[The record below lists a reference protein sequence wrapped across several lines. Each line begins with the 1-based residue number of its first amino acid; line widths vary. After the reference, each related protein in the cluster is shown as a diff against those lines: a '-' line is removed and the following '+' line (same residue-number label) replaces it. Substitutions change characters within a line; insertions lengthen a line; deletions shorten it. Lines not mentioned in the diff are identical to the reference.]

1 MKICHYIFK
10 NEYIMQRLIS
20 IHRNIYNLTK
30 QTYKFDISKFNIKNT
45 DTEKEILDKIATLVH
60 VTVYPQEWFI
70 LKPKN

>member
-1 MKICHYIFK
+1 
-10 NEYIMQRLIS
+10 
-20 IHRNIYNLTK
+20 RNIYNLTK